1 MLHPMPVLTRNRR
14 QIMVVCL
21 FYQPKASFLL
31 IFAVLFTLIMKNTF
45 LVHITLPE
53 IFTTKF
59 VALIPKHRALINELM
74 EKNII
79 RSYSLDMERHNVW
92 AFIDAKNEKEVMD
105 ILSSFPIIKDVKT
118 TITELAFYDTAPH
131 GLPELIM
138 N

>member
-1 MLHPMPVLTRNRR
+1 
-14 QIMVVCL
+14 
-21 FYQPKASFLL
+21 
-31 IFAVLFTLIMKNTF
+31 MKSTY

-53 IFTTKF
+53 IFTPKF
-59 VALIPKHRALINELM
+59 VALIPKHRVLINDLL
-74 EKNII
+74 EKGTI

-105 ILSSFPIIKDVKT
+105 ILSSFPIIKEVKIK
-118 TITELAFYDTAPH
+118 ITELAFYDSAPV